1 MSYAYYSDLVNNFS
15 KINWIKTDSIIEN
28 IAAVKDAD
36 EIDALQTAVDITDE
50 VLLGLQTAF
59 EGNDGGP

>member
-1 MSYAYYSDLVNNFS
+1 MQIFARDAGYDLVVGEALYFS
-15 KINWIKTDSIIEN
+15 P
-28 IAAVKDAD
+28 
-36 EIDALQTAVDITDE
+36 AVDITDE